1 MAIDQQISDAWNK
14 AAEDL
19 KIRVD
24 APFTMY
30 VDGEACE
37 FEAFVPDFGSRQ
49 GAVAMSEISQRKIA
63 GWLSI
68 LFPVYRNY
76 DRGRFIE
83 TLEDWGWFGEGSPP
97 DWFRG
102 GSSAK

>member
-1 MAIDQQISDAWNK
+1 
-14 AAEDL
+14 
-19 KIRVD
+19 
-24 APFTMY
+24 
-30 VDGEACE
+30 
-37 FEAFVPDFGSRQ
+37 
-49 GAVAMSEISQRKIA
+49 MSEISQRKIA